1 MATLQRIRNHSVA
14 LLVIVGLAMAA
25 FIIGDLLTSS
35 SSIMNS
41 NRDKVVTV
49 NGKKVTTEEFGLRQK
64 RKEEFLKTMMGQ
76 DINGDAAHQI
86 TQQVY
91 NEFVSR
97 ELLNEVNDR
106 LALGV
111 TKGELNDLILGDH
124 TSTVLQQYFG
134 PQAKQV
140 AMFFAQHIEADDFD
154 QIEQQIPYA
163 TYGNWMEIEEQVK
176 LYRQMEKLNAL
187 VGAAVQP
194 NKLEA
199 KDHFDG
205 DNEQATFAY
214 VRQQAFTVADS
225 LVKVSSADIQ
235 AYYDATKR
243 RYRTPESRTIQYIA
257 VPLRPSQADL
267 DEARQELENARQ
279 EFTTSDDIADL
290 VNSNSAVPF
299 VDAYMPLNAFTGDIL
314 SLVQSDEPN
323 AVMPPTLED
332 GNMYVMARVL
342 GKVKA
347 ADSLEVELA
356 IFATREK
363 YDSVLTALRAPN
375 ASFADAAKASDN
387 PQIVQQE
394 GKLGWITELT
404 GLQMLGSEVRD
415 AAFATAKGQQ
425 FTHELTN
432 GLTTLYYIGRVTDA
446 TQPVEKAKVAIYA
459 TEVTPSSAT
468 RRDEYGKLNNFLT
481 EHKSVREMQDS
492 ARTNGYNM
500 LTATVYGN
508 SYNIG
513 AVPEARQAVRF
524 AFQEDLGSVSEIYEC
539 GDNLLVVV
547 PTARQEQGY
556 RQLKDT
562 TFQKQLRQQVLPEK
576 KVAYLVGEKLAAV
589 SDKSL
594 DGYAKALDTKVDT
607 AQFVNFNLGSIT
619 GLGAEPAVIAAALA
633 AQPGQVVGPIAGK
646 NNAVVLQ
653 LIAKQGKD
661 LQYDEE
667 ARLEAVAR
675 SREYAQA
682 ANALAVLE
690 QAAEIEDNR
699 ITFY

>member
-41 NRDKVVTV
+41 SRDKVVTI

-76 DINGDAAHQI
+76 DINGDASHQI

-91 NEFVSR
+91 NEFVSQH
-97 ELLNEVNDR
+97 LLDEVNDE

-111 TKGELNDLILGDH
+111 TKGELNDIILGDH
-124 TSTVLQQYFG
+124 TSAILQQYFG
-134 PQAKQV
+134 PQAKPV
-140 AMFFAQHIEADDFD
+140 AQFFAQHIEAGDFD
-154 QIEQQIPYA
+154 EISQQIPYA

-176 LYRQMEKLNAL
+176 LFRQMEKLNAL
-187 VGAAVQP
+187 VGAAIKP

-199 KDHFDG
+199 KDNFDG
-205 DNEQATFAY
+205 ENEQATFAY
-214 VRQQAFTVADS
+214 VRQQAYSVADS
-225 LVKVSSADIQ
+225 LVKVSSSDLK

-243 RYRTPESRTIQYIA
+243 RYRTPESRTVQYIA

-267 DEARQELENARQ
+267 DEARRELENARE
-279 EFTTSDDIADL
+279 EFATADDIADL
-290 VNSNSAVPF
+290 VNSNSSVPYI
-299 VDAYMPLNAFTGDIL
+299 DAFMPYSAYSGDIL
-314 SLVQSDEPN
+314 ELVTSGEKGDL
-323 AVMPPTLED
+323 MPPTLQE
-332 GNMYVMARVL
+332 GYTYVMARVMD
-342 GKVKA
+342 KA
-347 ADSLEVELA
+347 SAPDSLEVELA

-363 YDSVLTALRAPN
+363 YDSVLTALRAPG
-375 ASFADAAKASDN
+375 ATFADAAKASDN

-394 GKLGWITELT
+394 GKLGWITELS
-404 GLQMLGSEVRD
+404 GLQMLGSELRD
-415 AAFATAKGQQ
+415 VVFATETGKQ
-425 FTHELTN
+425 FTHEQKA
-432 GLTTLYYIGRVTDA
+432 GLNTIYYIGRVTDA
-446 TQPVEKAKVAIYA
+446 TQEVNKAKVAIYA

-481 EHKSVREMQDS
+481 EHKTVRQMQDS
-492 ARTNGYNM
+492 ARQAGYSV

-547 PTARQEQGY
+547 PTARQEQGF

-562 TFQKQLRQQVLPEK
+562 TFQKQIRQQVLPEK
-576 KVAYLVGEKLAAV
+576 KVDYLLTQKFAPVA
-589 SDKSL
+589 DKSL
-594 DGYAKALDTKVDT
+594 AGYAAALNAKIDT
-607 AQFVNFNLGSIT
+607 AQFVNFNLRSIT
-619 GLGAEPAVIAAALA
+619 GLGAEPAVIAAALS
-633 AQPGQVVGPIAGK
+633 AQPGQMVGPIAGK
-646 NNAVVLQ
+646 NNVVVLQ
-653 LIAKQGKD
+653 LLAKEGKN
-661 LQYDEE
+661 LQYDEQ

-675 SREYAQA
+675 SSEYAQVG
-682 ANALAVLE
+682 NALAVLE
-690 QAAEIEDNR
+690 QAADIEDNR

>member
-41 NRDKVVTV
+41 SRDKVVTV
-49 NGKKVTTEEFGLRQK
+49 NGKKVTTEEFGLQQK

-76 DINGDAAHQI
+76 DINGDASHQI

-91 NEFVSR
+91 NEFVSKM
-97 ELLNEVNDR
+97 LLDEVNDR

-111 TKGELNDLILGDH
+111 TKGEVNDLILGDH
-124 TSTVLQQYFG
+124 TSAILQQYFG
-134 PQAKQV
+134 PQARQI
-140 AMFFAQHIEADDFD
+140 AQFFAQHIEADDFD
-154 QIEQQIPYA
+154 EVSQQYPFA
-163 TYGNWMEIEEQVK
+163 TYGNWMEVEEQVK

-187 VGAAVQP
+187 VGAAVKP

-199 KDHFDG
+199 KDNFDG

-214 VRQQAFTVADS
+214 VRATAYSVPDS
-225 LVKVSSADIQ
+225 VVKVSSSDLK

-243 RYRTPESRTIQYIA
+243 RYRTPESRTVQYIA

-267 DEARQELENARQ
+267 DEARRELESVLD
-279 EFTTSDDIADL
+279 EFSTADDVTDL
-290 VNSNSAVPF
+290 LGAGSAIPYM
-299 VDAYMPLNAFTGDIL
+299 DAFMPLSAFSGDIL
-314 SLVQSDEPN
+314 DLVQNGEKD
-323 AVMPPTLED
+323 ALMPPTLED
-332 GNMYVMARVL
+332 GNTYVMARVMD
-342 GKVKA
+342 KVKA
-347 ADSLEVELA
+347 PDSLEVELA
-356 IFATREK
+356 IFATQEK
-363 YDSVLTALRAPN
+363 RDSVLAALRAPG
-375 ASFADAAKASDN
+375 ATFADAAKASDN

-394 GKLGWITELT
+394 GKLGWLTEMT
-404 GLQMLGSEVRD
+404 GLQILGPELRNV
-415 AAFATAKGQQ
+415 AFATAKGQQ
-425 FTHELTN
+425 FTHEQKA
-432 GLTTLYYIGRVTDA
+432 GLSTLYYIGRVTDA